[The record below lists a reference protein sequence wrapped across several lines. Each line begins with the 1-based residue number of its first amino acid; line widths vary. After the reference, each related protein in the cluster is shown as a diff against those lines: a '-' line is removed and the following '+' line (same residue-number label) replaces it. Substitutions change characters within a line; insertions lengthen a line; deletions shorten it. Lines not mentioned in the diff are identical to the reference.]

1 MPTRRAL
8 FLSPET
14 PAPGAGGGGLR
25 SASLLEYL
33 RAHYDVQVFSFHLP
47 HHSKSRWARVWRNGW
62 RFVRAAPPLL
72 DRFAGFESQ
81 LDPVLKDPV
90 WNDLASDDQISH
102 DATASGR
109 RYSLGVIEHFWC
121 APYARAL
128 RPHCDRLVLDL
139 HNIESQL
146 AHSHARATR
155 GIESIAMSRF
165 ARAYERLERE
175 WPPQFDILLVA
186 SEEDRRRVAGLS
198 AADARVIVY
207 PNALPVEWGRRVTFE
222 TSGFETTASET
233 IARESE
239 PSGPPTIVFSGNLEY
254 HPNVEAVRWF
264 HAQIWPRIRAR
275 APGVKWTLV
284 GCNEHAVRPLLA
296 GDDRIL
302 LTGPVEDA
310 VAELANADVCIVPLL
325 SGSGTRF
332 KILEAWAAA
341 RAVVSTS
348 LGAEGLGAKHEQH
361 LLIADSPAA
370 FAEATLRL
378 LDDPALRSRLGEAG
392 RELYLD
398 RFTWPVAWRAL
409 ESAGI

>member
-1 MPTRRAL
+1 MPTNRAL
-8 FLSPET
+8 FLSPEA
-14 PAPGAGGGGLR
+14 PVPGAGGGGLR

-47 HHSKSRWARVWRNGW
+47 HHSKSRWARAWRNGW

-72 DRFAGFESQ
+72 DRFAGFELQ
-81 LDPVLKDPV
+81 LDPAL
-90 WNDLASDDQISH
+90 N
-102 DATASGR
+102 SGR
-109 RYSLGVIEHFWC
+109 YSIGVIEHFWC

-146 AHSHARATR
+146 AHSHARALR

-175 WPPQFDILLVA
+175 WLPQFDILLVA
-186 SEEDRRRVAGLS
+186 SEEDRRRVAGL
-198 AADARVIVY
+198 AAAHAQVIIY
-207 PNALPVEWGRRVTFE
+207 PNALPVETRRRVTFD
-222 TSGFETTASET
+222 T
-233 IARESE
+233 IASD
-239 PSGPPTIVFSGNLEY
+239 PSQPPTIVFSGNLEY

-275 APGVKWTLV
+275 APGVKWKLV
-284 GCNEHAVRPLLA
+284 GCNEQAVRPMVA
-296 GDDRIL
+296 GDDQIL
-302 LTGPVEDA
+302 LTGPVDDA
-310 VAELANADVCIVPLL
+310 VSELANAQVCVVPLL

-348 LGAEGLGAKHEQH
+348 LGAEGLGAKHDEH
-361 LLIADSPAA
+361 LLIADSPTA
-370 FAEATLRL
+370 FVDATLRL
-378 LDDPALRSRLGEAG
+378 LDDPALSTRLGEAG
-392 RELYLD
+392 HELFLN

-409 ESAGI
+409 ESAAI

>member
-1 MPTRRAL
+1 MPTNRAL
-8 FLSPET
+8 FLSPEA
-14 PAPGAGGGGLR
+14 PVPGAGGGGLR

-33 RAHYDVQVFSFHLP
+33 RAHYDVQVFSFRLP
-47 HHSKSRWARVWRNGW
+47 HHSKSRWARAWRNGW

-72 DRFAGFESQ
+72 DRFAGFDSQ
-81 LDPVLKDPV
+81 IEAQLSDPLWNDPVPP
-90 WNDLASDDQISH
+90 
-102 DATASGR
+102 GR

-121 APYARAL
+121 APYARSL

-139 HNIESQL
+139 HNVESQL
-146 AHSHARATR
+146 AHSHARALR
-155 GIESIAMSRF
+155 GLESIAMSRF

-175 WPPQFDILLVA
+175 WLPQFDILLVT

-198 AADARVIVY
+198 AADAQVVVY
-207 PNALPVEWGRRVTFE
+207 PNALPIEWGGRSCRLPD
-222 TSGFETTASET
+222 
-233 IARESE
+233 
-239 PSGPPTIVFSGNLEY
+239 PSQPPTIVFSGNLEY
-254 HPNVEAVRWF
+254 HPNIEAVRWF

-275 APGVKWTLV
+275 VPGVKWNLV
-284 GCNEHAVRPLLA
+284 GCNEHAVRPIVA
-296 GDDRIL
+296 GDDQIR

-310 VAELANADVCIVPLL
+310 VAILEDADVCVVPLL

-361 LLIADSPAA
+361 LLIADGPAA

-378 LDDPALRSRLGEAG
+378 LDDPALRTRLGEAG
-392 RELYLD
+392 RQLYLD

-409 ESAGI
+409 ESAAI

>member
-1 MPTRRAL
+1 MPTNRAL
-8 FLSPET
+8 FLSPEA
-14 PAPGAGGGGLR
+14 PIPGAGGGGLR

-47 HHSKSRWARVWRNGW
+47 HHSKSRWARAWRNGW

-81 LDPVLKDPV
+81 LDPAL
-90 WNDLASDDQISH
+90 NSD
-102 DATASGR
+102 

-146 AHSHARATR
+146 ARSHARALH
-155 GIESIAMSRF
+155 GIESLAMSRF

-175 WPPQFDILLVA
+175 WLPQFDVLLVA
-186 SEEDRRRVAGLS
+186 SEEDRRRVSDLS
-198 AADARVIVY
+198 AAHARVIVY
-207 PNALPVEWGRRVTFE
+207 PNALPVGWGSRSVAPAKPAVARD
-222 TSGFETTASET
+222 SCRLPASET
-233 IARESE
+233 
-239 PSGPPTIVFSGNLEY
+239 PTIVFSGNLEY

-264 HAQIWPRIRAR
+264 HAEIWPRIRAR

-284 GCNEHAVRPLLA
+284 GCNDHAVRPLVA
-296 GDDRIL
+296 GDGQII
-302 LTGPVEDA
+302 LTGPVDDA
-310 VAELANADVCIVPLL
+310 VAAIAEAKVCVVPLL

-348 LGAEGLGAKHEQH
+348 LGAEGLGAKQEQH
-361 LLIADSPAA
+361 LLIADSPAD

-378 LDDPALRSRLGEAG
+378 LDDPALRRRLGEAG
-392 RELYLD
+392 RQLYLD

-409 ESAGI
+409 ESAAI